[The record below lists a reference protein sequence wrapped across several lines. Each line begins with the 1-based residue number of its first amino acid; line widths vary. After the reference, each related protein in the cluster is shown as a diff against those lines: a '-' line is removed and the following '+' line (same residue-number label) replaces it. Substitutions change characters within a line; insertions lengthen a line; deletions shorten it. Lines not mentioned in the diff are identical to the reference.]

1 MRDIRKLTN
10 AAKKIGNGE
19 PVLRLRI
26 NREDE
31 IGQLARTFNEME
43 HNLRIDKLTAVFN
56 RESLLA
62 QIRFLKR
69 RPNQGPLE
77 KTQFALLFIDL
88 DEFKGINDH
97 YGHDAGDQ
105 FLITVAARL
114 KTAVRTTDVV
124 GRYGGDEFVVLL
136 KDVGAVSDVTAAE
149 EKIRSIVEAPM
160 TLQKH
165 SVNVGVSIGWAMF
178 PQDGRDADALMKVA
192 DSRMF
197 DSKKDARRRADRLYR
212 SGPREIFQPNSTPPP
227 IVNSKLF
234 R

>member
-1 MRDIRKLTN
+1 
-10 AAKKIGNGE
+10 
-19 PVLRLRI
+19 
-26 NREDE
+26 
-31 IGQLARTFNEME
+31 ME

-69 RPNQGPLE
+69 RANQDPLE
-77 KTQFALLFIDL
+77 KPQFALLFIDL
-88 DEFKGINDH
+88 DEFKSINDR

-124 GRYGGDEFVVLL
+124 ARYGGDEFVILL
-136 KDVGAVSDVTAAE
+136 KDAGAFSDVTAAE

-160 TLQKH
+160 ALQQH
-165 SVNVGVSIGWAMF
+165 IVNVGVSIGWAMF
-178 PQDGRDADALMKVA
+178 PQDGRDADTLMKVA

-197 DSKKDARRRADRLYR
+197 DSKKRTQGGGALTGCIA
-212 SGPREIFQPNSTPPP
+212 PPP
-227 IVNSKLF
+227 HDTTENAARKHLNFTYF
-234 R
+234 REYDEKSAYHP

>member
-77 KTQFALLFIDL
+77 KDPVCAAVHRPGRVQ
-88 DEFKGINDH
+88 
-97 YGHDAGDQ
+97 GHQ
-105 FLITVAARL
+105 RPL
-114 KTAVRTTDVV
+114 
-124 GRYGGDEFVVLL
+124 
-136 KDVGAVSDVTAAE
+136 
-149 EKIRSIVEAPM
+149 RS
-160 TLQKH
+160 
-165 SVNVGVSIGWAMF
+165 
-178 PQDGRDADALMKVA
+178 
-192 DSRMF
+192 
-197 DSKKDARRRADRLYR
+197 
-212 SGPREIFQPNSTPPP
+212 
-227 IVNSKLF
+227 
-234 R
+234 

>member
-1 MRDIRKLTN
+1 M
-10 AAKKIGNGE
+10 
-19 PVLRLRI
+19 
-26 NREDE
+26 
-31 IGQLARTFNEME
+31 
-43 HNLRIDKLTAVFN
+43 
-56 RESLLA
+56 
-62 QIRFLKR
+62 
-69 RPNQGPLE
+69 
-77 KTQFALLFIDL
+77 
-88 DEFKGINDH
+88 NDH

-197 DSKKDARRRADRLYR
+197 DSKKRTQGGAPTGCIAAV
-212 SGPREIFQPNSTPPP
+212 RERFFSAEFHATTHRQFETVP
-227 IVNSKLF
+227 IRKAVPLAVDVNKSSMESVVASKSPAPA
-234 R
+234 